1 MCPALVSGVQQML
14 STDFV
19 STDFER
25 GAERLVLLKGAKEG
39 KNLELLPFNRRIPE
53 SQESGTV
60 SHNYGTMN
68 HCCLAN

>member
-19 STDFER
+19 STDFERVSIDFER

-39 KNLELLPFNRRIPE
+39 KNLELLPFNRRVPE
-53 SQESGTV
+53 SRSQELFHIITGQ
-60 SHNYGTMN
+60 
-68 HCCLAN
+68 